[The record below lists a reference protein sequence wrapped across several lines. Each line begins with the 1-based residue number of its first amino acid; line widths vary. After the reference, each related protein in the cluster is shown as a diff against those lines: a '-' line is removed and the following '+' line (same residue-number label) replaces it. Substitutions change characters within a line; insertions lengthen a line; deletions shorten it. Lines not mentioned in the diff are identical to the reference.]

1 MDKPT
6 ILLALQKGELDLQG
20 QFLQGSNYT
29 FMGELSY
36 EEQILKVVYKP
47 TRGEQPLWDF
57 PTGTLAKREVAAFM
71 VSEALA
77 WDLVP
82 PTIYRRQASI
92 GPGSLQFYIEHDPNY
107 HYFNFTPEDHQRLR
121 PTALFDLVINNA
133 DRKGSHVLVGN
144 DQHIRLIDHGVAFHV
159 EDKLRTVIWD
169 FAGEEIPGNLQ
180 EDLLTFLDKL
190 QPEDPVYKQLLDSL
204 RQSEIRAM
212 ARRVE
217 NILDS
222 GQFPYPP
229 EDRRVYPWPPV

>member
-1 MDKPT
+1 MKSKSLKWSINLRVVSSRYGIFRPAPWPNGK
-6 ILLALQKGELDLQG
+6 LLL
-20 QFLQGSNYT
+20 
-29 FMGELSY
+29 
-36 EEQILKVVYKP
+36 
-47 TRGEQPLWDF
+47 LWSVR
-57 PTGTLAKREVAAFM
+57 PWHGT
-71 VSEALA
+71 
-77 WDLVP
+77 WYP